1 MQGLIMNYSYYRCI
15 IYKMATVTAETER
28 KIEAYMARP
37 SEEFLSLDSKNMK
50 IDCLN
55 TYRVWAM
62 RWIRDGKSPDFY
74 IRDYQSFLMRDLPVY
89 PRVVLAHLW
98 RMTETPDLEDR
109 LEATV
114 SNISLRSSKKERETS
129 AFLMRLKKDNLVSA
143 RQGLEDKRLRVYRVT
158 DKFLA
163 SGLLLNS
170 FPKVWVERFE
180 SGEIQKELEENFVIN
195 PVIVEQPQLF

>member
-1 MQGLIMNYSYYRCI
+1 
-15 IYKMATVTAETER
+15 
-28 KIEAYMARP
+28 
-37 SEEFLSLDSKNMK
+37 MK

-109 LEATV
+109 HEATV

-170 FPKVWVERFE
+170 FPKVWVEKFE